1 MIIRPV
7 AMSDLSALKDIAI
20 ESGPGFTSLADDHD
34 FLVQKIER
42 SIASFTDTVRRP
54 GDQRYLF
61 VLVDPDSG
69 AIMGTTGIEASVGT
83 RRPLY
88 HYRVGHATRQSPALG
103 LSRQQQTLTLCN
115 HYTGCSE
122 ICTLF
127 LRPQYR
133 RAWAGKLLSRV
144 RFLFMAQH
152 PHRFAET
159 VIAEMRGVSDQSG
172 DSPFWRWLQAHFVD
186 LDFATVNQMV
196 GTGDNGF
203 IADLMPEHP
212 LYTHLMHEDA
222 RSVIGDVH
230 PETRPALHMLE
241 SEGFRYAGFID
252 PFDGG
257 PTVEAPAQS
266 LRSVRQSSHCR
277 VRVGSDVQSS
287 VAAWTNGGQ
296 GKTLMV
302 ANNKTADFRA
312 TVTNAARYLPAHQLL
327 EVPESLARSLGLE
340 NNAEVWFA
348 DLEANRTK
356 SQNPGLADNRQT
368 DPLLDPLPNSL
379 KEAFRAH

>member
-7 AMSDLSALKDIAI
+7 AMSDLAELKTIAA
-20 ESGPGFTSLADDHD
+20 ESGPGFTSLVNDHD

-42 SIASFTDTVRRP
+42 SIASFADAN
-54 GDQRYLF
+54 GQQAAGSYLF
-61 VLVDPDSG
+61 VLVEPNTGS
-69 AIMGTTGIEASVGT
+69 IMGTTGIEASVGT

-88 HYRVGHATRQSPALG
+88 HYRVGHATRQSPTLG
-103 LSRQQQTLTLCN
+103 LSRHQQTLTLCN
-115 HYTGCSE
+115 HYKGCSE
-122 ICTLF
+122 ICTLY

-152 PHRFAET
+152 PERFANT
-159 VIAEMRGVSDQSG
+159 VIAEMRGVSDPSG
-172 DSPFWRWLQAHFVD
+172 ESPFWRWLQTHFVD
-186 LDFATVNQMV
+186 LDFATVSQMV

-212 LYTHLMHEDA
+212 LYTSLMDEPA
-222 RSVIGDVH
+222 RAVIGKVH
-230 PETRPALHMLE
+230 PDTRPALHMLE
-241 SEGFRYAGFID
+241 SEGFRFNGFID

-257 PTVEAPAQS
+257 PTIEAPVQT

-277 VRVGSDVQSS
+277 ARIGPDRTPSK
-287 VAAWTNGGQ
+287 APWTNGGQ

-302 ANNKTADFRA
+302 ANTSLADFRA
-312 TVTNAARYLPAHQLL
+312 TITTAARYLPAHQLL
-327 EVPESLARSLGLE
+327 EIPESLANSLGLDIDSMGG
-340 NNAEVWFA
+340 ADVWFA
-348 DLEANRTK
+348 DLEAAGQNQNRAMAT
-356 SQNPGLADNRQT
+356 SRQS
-368 DPLLDPLPNSL
+368 DPI